1 MKQKSI
7 LPITAGLAVLLLLI
21 GLGSGP
27 ALAALLDD
35 LRASG
40 AIVERF
46 DGYVQASK
54 KTPAV
59 NTAVNNINAERRK
72 IYQQRAASQGVSA
85 DQVGRVYARQI
96 FGSAPAGTRFLQEN
110 GKIVTK

>member
-7 LPITAGLAVLLLLI
+7 LPMRLKAVFILLICSGSWPVLAV
-21 GLGSGP
+21 S
-27 ALAALLDD
+27 LDE

-40 AIVERF
+40 AIIERF
-46 DGYVQASK
+46 DGYVQAGK
-54 KTPAV
+54 KTAATEAAV
-59 NTAVNNINAERRK
+59 NEINAERRR

-96 FGSAPAGTRFLQEN
+96 FESAPAGTRFLLED
-110 GKIVTK
+110 GKIMRK